1 MFQSKEQVY
10 SASMNQNVF
19 DCEFEKITEKENSK
33 ANQNHQI
40 KKLFISR
47 LEKTMGQKFMLRR

>member
-1 MFQSKEQVY
+1 MFQLKEQVY
-10 SASMNQNVF
+10 SASMNQNVS
-19 DCEFEKITEKENSK
+19 DCEFEKITDKENSK

-47 LEKTMGQKFMLRR
+47 FKKIMEQKFMLRK

>member
-10 SASMNQNVF
+10 SASMNPNVS
-19 DCEFEKITEKENSK
+19 DCEFEKITDKENSK
-33 ANQNHQI
+33 ASKNHQI

-47 LEKTMGQKFMLRR
+47 FKKTMAQKFMLSK